1 MKRPFLVYELV
12 GIIFI
17 IILGSLLHF
26 TFELSDNQPVVGI
39 FSAVNESVWEHLK
52 LAFWPA
58 LLFAIIEY
66 RPLKSSDNFLF
77 AKGIGIYLMP
87 TIIMVLFY
95 SYTAILG
102 ESVFAMDILIF
113 IIAVVIGQFASYKL
127 LTSKEFPKTWGR
139 ISLIA
144 LIILAVLFVIF
155 TFYPPHLLIFRDPI
169 TGGYGLH

>member
-1 MKRPFLVYELV
+1 MKRTILVYELV

-26 TFELSDNQPVVGI
+26 TFELSDHQAFVGI
-39 FSAVNESVWEHLK
+39 FSSVNESVWEHLK

-58 LLFAIIEY
+58 LFFAIIEY
-66 RPLKSSDNFLF
+66 RPLKSIGNFLF
-77 AKGIGIYLMP
+77 AKGVGIYLML
-87 TIIMVLFY
+87 TIIAVLFY

-113 IIAVVIGQFASYKL
+113 IVAVVIGQLASYKL
-127 LTSKEFPKTWGR
+127 LVSKKFPKTWGK
-139 ISLIA
+139 IFLIA
-144 LIILAVLFVIF
+144 LILLAALFVIF
-155 TFYPPHLLIFRDPI
+155 TFYPPHLPIFMDPI

>member
-1 MKRPFLVYELV
+1 MKRTVLVYELV

-26 TFELSDNQPVVGI
+26 TFELSDHQAVVGI
-39 FSAVNESVWEHLK
+39 FSSVNESVWEHLK

-58 LLFAIIEY
+58 LFFAIIEY
-66 RPLKSSDNFLF
+66 RPLKASQNFLF
-77 AKGIGIYLMP
+77 AKGVGIYLMP
-87 TIIMVLFY
+87 AIIAVLFY

-113 IIAVVIGQFASYKL
+113 IIAVIVGQFVSYKL
-127 LTSKEFPKTWGR
+127 LVSKKFPKTWGR
-139 ISLIA
+139 IFLVA
-144 LIILAVLFVIF
+144 LILLAALFVIF